1 MKRIALTAALISTSL
16 VAAVT
21 AGAASAQIKP
31 PIDPAA
37 TTFTG
42 WVRVSNGEFQLYE
55 TQRQIAEPFSR
66 PCISGALPRNLQR
79 ASGDISGQQ
88 VTFTGKAVA
97 WADRDAPTTLNHEGS
112 RIVNE
117 CRSDHVIAAESVRV
131 LRAG

>member
-1 MKRIALTAALISTSL
+1 MTRIALTTALIS
-16 VAAVT
+16 AALL

-31 PIDPAA
+31 PIDPSA

-42 WVRVSNGEFQLYE
+42 WVRVSHGEFQLYE
-55 TQRQIAEPFSR
+55 TQRQIAEPFAR
-66 PCISGALPRNLQR
+66 PCISGALPRDLQR

-88 VTFTGKAVA
+88 VTFTGRAVA
-97 WADRDAPTTLNHEGS
+97 WADRDSPTTLNHRGS

-117 CRSDHVIAAESVRV
+117 CRSDHVIEAESVRV

>member
-1 MKRIALTAALISTSL
+1 MIRIATAAALI
-16 VAAVT
+16 AAVT

-42 WVRVSNGEFQLYE
+42 WVRISHGEFQLYE
-55 TQRQIAEPFSR
+55 TQREVGEAFAR
-66 PCISGALPRNLQR
+66 PCVSGALPQGPQR
-79 ASGDISGQQ
+79 VANDLNGQQ
-88 VTFTGKAVA
+88 VTFTGRAVA
-97 WADRDAPTTLNHEGS
+97 WADRDNPQTLSHEGS

-117 CRSDHVIAAESVRV
+117 CRGAYVITADSVRV

>member
-1 MKRIALTAALISTSL
+1 MNRIALTTALI
-16 VAAVT
+16 AAVT

-42 WVRVSNGEFQLYE
+42 WVRISHGEFQLYG
-55 TQRQIAEPFSR
+55 TQREVGEAFSR
-66 PCISGALPRNLQR
+66 PCVSGALPRGPQR
-79 ASGDISGQQ
+79 VAADLNGQQ

-97 WADRDAPTTLNHEGS
+97 WADRGAPTTLNHQGS

-117 CRSDHVIAAESVRV
+117 CRGDYVITADSVRV

>member
-1 MKRIALTAALISTSL
+1 MTRIALATALI
-16 VAAVT
+16 AAVT

-55 TQRQIAEPFSR
+55 TQRQIAEPFAR
-66 PCISGALPRNLQR
+66 PCISGALPRDLQR

-88 VTFTGKAVA
+88 VTFTGRAVA
-97 WADRDAPTTLNHEGS
+97 WAERGTRTTINHQGS

-117 CRSDHVIAAESVRV
+117 CRSDHVIEAESVRV

>member
-1 MKRIALTAALISTSL
+1 MTRIALAPALIATAL
-16 VAAVT
+16 IAAVT

-31 PIDPAA
+31 PIDPSA
-37 TTFTG
+37 TTFAG
-42 WVRVSNGEFQLYE
+42 WVRVSHGEFQLYE
-55 TQRQIAEPFSR
+55 TQRQISEPFSR

-97 WADRDAPTTLNHEGS
+97 WAERGTRTTLNHQGS

-117 CRSDHVIAAESVRV
+117 CGGDYVIAAESVRV